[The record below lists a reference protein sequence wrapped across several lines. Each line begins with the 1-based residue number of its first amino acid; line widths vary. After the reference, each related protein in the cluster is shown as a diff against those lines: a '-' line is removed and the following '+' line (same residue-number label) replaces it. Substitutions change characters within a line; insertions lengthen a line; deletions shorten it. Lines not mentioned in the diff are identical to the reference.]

1 MGISNL
7 VLPQS
12 SKSRWEISKRR
23 GGGVEFS
30 VKTVQFSYTWVSQIL
45 YSLKVQ
51 NIDGKS
57 WKGGGRGEFNVKTV
71 QFSYIWVSQILISL
85 KVQNIDG
92 KSQKEKRGTENYK
105 TSKALSKHTRKV
117 LTLPLIKLL
126 GHEIAKTNWSEN
138 SKRILWTCTCVSFS
152 GSFRIGVLLA
162 SNLIMILVLI
172 KGFQPQTIL
181 ILIPLTLINPDSDS
195 GSVWLC
201 PKIPILISDFLVF
214 KLWFL
219 ILWCSDYEK

>member
-1 MGISNL
+1 MGNL
-7 VLPQS
+7 E
-12 SKSRWEISKRR
+12 KE
-23 GGGVEFS
+23 GGGGEFS
-30 VKTVQFSYTWVSQIL
+30 VKILQFSYTWVSQIL